1 MNTKLVNAVL
11 SYINDRRQPLQQALQ
26 DGVAKDYAEYQK
38 ICGEIRGFT
47 VVEQYLLDL
56 VKRLEREDDD

>member
-1 MNTKLVNAVL
+1 MNVKIINTAL
-11 SYINDRRQPLQQALQ
+11 SYINERRQPLQQALH

>member
-38 ICGEIRGFT
+38 ICGEIRGLT

-56 VKRLEREDDD
+56 AKRLEHDDDD